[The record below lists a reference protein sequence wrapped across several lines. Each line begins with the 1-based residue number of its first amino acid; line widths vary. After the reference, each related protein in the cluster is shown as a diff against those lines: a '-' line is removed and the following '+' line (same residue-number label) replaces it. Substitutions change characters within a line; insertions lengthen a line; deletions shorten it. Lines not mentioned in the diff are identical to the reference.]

1 MFFLMAALR
10 AMAQGKSTG
19 FVTPQAGYDVI
30 CSTLDFAQ
38 ASFGLVGTLFL
49 ATAAIKASG
58 MPKVA
63 GWFLLMGL
71 PISVLQVAE
80 VGMHTSW
87 TVIVDTLVTPI
98 DEIIQQIVIGLAL
111 CAILQRRAQSGILA
125 APRQPDT
132 SSAELPAAP
141 QVPPRFRQVRHR

>member
-1 MFFLMAALR
+1 
-10 AMAQGKSTG
+10 
-19 FVTPQAGYDVI
+19 
-30 CSTLDFAQ
+30 
-38 ASFGLVGTLFL
+38 
-49 ATAAIKASG
+49 